1 MGSFWIGKIVLRERS
16 PSKVTPSEASGER
29 AKARGLPNLTLVNNA
44 VEPAETAGAWHSTCS
59 HLDSA
64 RGRQETVSTQHAHQ
78 IPTLARPNTN
88 FPRSSTAHLS
98 MAQSACRRLPSPSP
112 TTLPQTFA
120 LRALAPAPADG
131 LRAVAFVFDDADAA
145 TEALAPSGLPG
156 TVPPGIHPRV
166 TQRCITAVARS
177 AMPRARNHIVGTA
190 CLETVVFGFGFTFGS
205 RLTAHLASSSG
216 FGSCS

>member
-156 TVPPGIHPRV
+156 TVPPGFQLWLRLMFLGSG
-166 TQRCITAVARS
+166 TF
-177 AMPRARNHIVGTA
+177 RAPVHSLGLLAT
-190 CLETVVFGFGFTFGS
+190 GFF
-205 RLTAHLASSSG
+205 LTAFGIGPSVPSS
-216 FGSCS
+216 